1 MIRNRMFLFERI
13 ATSSAV
19 ISWTNL
25 FYQDQNQYGSYYLK
39 HFSVNFC
46 MPQTY
51 KKFNTVGD
59 CFLCRIIPLML
70 KTEWHFC
77 MKDFF

>member
-39 HFSVNFC
+39 HFSVNF
-46 MPQTY
+46 
-51 KKFNTVGD
+51 
-59 CFLCRIIPLML
+59 
-70 KTEWHFC
+70 
-77 MKDFF
+77 